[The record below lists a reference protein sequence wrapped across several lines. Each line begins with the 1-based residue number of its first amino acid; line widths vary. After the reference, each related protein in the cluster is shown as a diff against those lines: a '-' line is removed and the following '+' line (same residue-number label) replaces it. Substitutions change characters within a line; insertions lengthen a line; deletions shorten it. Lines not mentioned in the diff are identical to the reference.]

1 MTAILNNIFYQG
13 NPKLGTFLTVCS
25 QNSIKCSFYRF
36 TVGYH
41 GNETTQQHINGVRLF
56 LLTEINQI
64 VKYEQNQCFCVAT
77 NFVFLH
83 RIDLNTLLQ
92 RDKTKIPNP
101 LEDIHQCLMNKH
113 RTEQVLLLLLL
124 LFRTYIQLKQNIC
137 CDALSEQHDRLRN
150 LSVTLLVLKT
160 IASVSSA
167 SGIHK
172 NNNRVLFSH
181 VVGRY
186 FV

>member
-1 MTAILNNIFYQG
+1 ML
-13 NPKLGTFLTVCS
+13 FL
-25 QNSIKCSFYRF
+25 QIYR
-36 TVGYH
+36 
-41 GNETTQQHINGVRLF
+41 RLPWQRDYIATHKWCQDF
-56 LLTEINQI
+56 LLTKINQI
-64 VKYEQNQCFCVAT
+64 VKYEQNLCFCVAT
-77 NFVFLH
+77 NCLFLH

-113 RTEQVLLLLLL
+113 RTEQVVLLLL

>member
-1 MTAILNNIFYQG
+1 ML
-13 NPKLGTFLTVCS
+13 FL
-25 QNSIKCSFYRF
+25 QIYR
-36 TVGYH
+36 
-41 GNETTQQHINGVRLF
+41 RLPWQRDYIATHKWCQDF
-56 LLTEINQI
+56 LLTKINQI
-64 VKYEQNQCFCVAT
+64 VKYEQNLCFCVAT
-77 NFVFLH
+77 NFLFLH

-113 RTEQVLLLLLL
+113 RTEQVVLLLL
-124 LFRTYIQLKQNIC
+124 LFKTYIQLTQNIC

>member
-1 MTAILNNIFYQG
+1 ML
-13 NPKLGTFLTVCS
+13 FL
-25 QNSIKCSFYRF
+25 QIYR
-36 TVGYH
+36 
-41 GNETTQQHINGVRLF
+41 RLPWQRDYIATHKWCQDF
-56 LLTEINQI
+56 LLTRINQI
-64 VKYEQNQCFCVAT
+64 VKYEQNLCFCVAT
-77 NFVFLH
+77 NFLLLH

-113 RTEQVLLLLLL
+113 RTEQVVLLLL

>member
-1 MTAILNNIFYQG
+1 ML
-13 NPKLGTFLTVCS
+13 FL
-25 QNSIKCSFYRF
+25 QIYR
-36 TVGYH
+36 
-41 GNETTQQHINGVRLF
+41 RLPWQRDYIATHKWCQDF
-56 LLTEINQI
+56 LLTKINQI
-64 VKYEQNQCFCVAT
+64 VKYEQNLCFCVAT
-77 NFVFLH
+77 NFLFLH

-113 RTEQVLLLLLL
+113 RTEQVVLLLL

-150 LSVTLLVLKT
+150 LSVTLLVIKT

-181 VVGRY
+181 VVGIY